1 MTASDMNKTAPNV
14 TVMPQKKEKKVRASG
29 MDAPFF
35 MLVCTLLFIGLVIVY
50 SASYSLALRDHDNTY
65 YYILRQAGFAAV
77 GFLAMLGISRV
88 DYRLLKKWWL
98 VILALSVLALVSV
111 ELFGVVRN
119 FSKRWI
125 IIAGIQFQPSELTKI
140 GLIVFFAAFI
150 DRYYDKMKTL
160 RYGLLPYIGTMAV
173 VGVLLY
179 RQPHMSALILIMAT
193 CLVMIFVGG
202 LAWKWII
209 SGGVLVGAAV
219 GYLVL
224 FTNFLGYI
232 QRRIDAW
239 QNPYADPLGSGFQT
253 IQSLYAVG
261 SGGLFGLGLGNGRQK
276 QLYLPE
282 SHNDYIFSIA
292 CEELGFVGAIL
303 IVLLFAAFII
313 RGFYIA
319 FHARDRFGTMLAV
332 GIMTMLSLQII
343 INIAVVTNAMPVTG
357 MSLPFFSYGGTS
369 LVVLLCEM
377 GLMLSVSR
385 HIPLK
390 KEG

>member
-1 MTASDMNKTAPNV
+1 MTETNHNTAAQNV
-14 TVMPQKKEKKVRASG
+14 TVMPRKEKKRVRFIG

-35 MLVCTLLFIGLVIVY
+35 MLVCTLLFFGLVIVY
-50 SASYSLALRDHDNTY
+50 SASYSLSLRDHDTTS
-65 YYILRQAGFAAV
+65 YYILHQAAYAVV
-77 GFLAMLGISRV
+77 GFGLMLVISRF
-88 DYRLLKKWWL
+88 DYRWLKKYWL
-98 VILALSVLALVSV
+98 VILAFSVLALVAV

-119 FSKRWI
+119 LSKRWI
-125 IIAGIQFQPSELTKI
+125 IVAGIQFQPSELTKI

-150 DRYYDKMKTL
+150 DRFHDKMKTL
-160 RYGLLPYIGTMAV
+160 RYGLVPYIGVMAV
-173 VGVLLY
+173 VGLLLY
-179 RQPHMSALILIMAT
+179 RQPHMSALILIAMT
-193 CLVMIFVGG
+193 CFVMIFVGG

-209 SGGVLVGAAV
+209 SGGALVGAV
-219 GYLVL
+219 GLYLML
-224 FTNFLGYI
+224 FTDFLGYI
-232 QRRIDAW
+232 QRRIEAW
-239 QNPYADPLGSGFQT
+239 QNPYADPLGTGYQT

-276 QLYLPE
+276 QLFLPE
-282 SHNDYIFSIA
+282 SHNDYVFSIA
-292 CEELGFVGAIL
+292 AEELGFVGAMLIIL
-303 IVLLFAAFII
+303 VFAAFMI
-313 RGFYIA
+313 RGFWIA

-385 HIPLK
+385 QIPMK

>member
-1 MTASDMNKTAPNV
+1 MAEINHNAEAQNV
-14 TVMPQKKEKKVRASG
+14 TVMPRKEKKSTRFIG

-35 MLVCTLLFIGLVIVY
+35 MLVCTLLFFGLVIVY
-50 SASYSLALRDHDNTY
+50 SASYSLSLRDHDTTS
-65 YYILRQAGFAAV
+65 YYILHQAAFALV
-77 GFLAMLGISRV
+77 GFGLMLVISRF
-88 DYRLLKKWWL
+88 DYRWLKRYWL
-98 VILALSVLALVSV
+98 VILALSVLALVAV

-125 IIAGIQFQPSELTKI
+125 ILAGIQFQPSELTKI

-150 DRYYDKMKTL
+150 DKYHDKMKTL
-160 RYGLLPYIGTMAV
+160 RYGLMPYIGVMAV
-173 VGVLLY
+173 VGLLLY
-179 RQPHMSALILIMAT
+179 RQPHMSALILIAMT
-193 CLVMIFVGG
+193 CFVMIFVGG

-209 SGGVLVGAAV
+209 SGGALVGAV
-219 GYLVL
+219 GLYLML

-232 QRRIDAW
+232 QRRVEAW
-239 QNPYADPLGSGFQT
+239 QNPYADPLGSGYQT

-276 QLYLPE
+276 QLFLPE
-282 SHNDYIFSIA
+282 SHNDYVFSIA
-292 CEELGFVGAIL
+292 AEELGFVGAMLIIL
-303 IVLLFAAFII
+303 VFAAFMI
-313 RGFYIA
+313 RGFWIA

-385 HIPLK
+385 QIRLK